1 MTTTTVALNC
11 PICHLG
17 CEACIN
23 AHARQCY
30 AYEDYEVTCP
40 TCRAPFTT
48 TMPDKSTIPK
58 KYHSLVSPPLR
69 RVFLDGLED
78 NSHAVIENLNAEIA
92 ALKLRLNEHTT
103 SLANGKPRADAA
115 STSYRQITWEGISKL
130 FKFL

>member
-1 MTTTTVALNC
+1 
-11 PICHLG
+11 
-17 CEACIN
+17 
-23 AHARQCY
+23 
-30 AYEDYEVTCP
+30 
-40 TCRAPFTT
+40 
-48 TMPDKSTIPK
+48 MPDKSTIPK

-92 ALKLRLNEHTT
+92 ALKLRLDEHTT
-103 SLANGKPRADAA
+103 SLANGKPRADAFEDKQNLSRPKAA